1 MYATI
6 FDKLKKYAKNQKL
19 KASDIE
25 NLTSQQVRTVIRNAG
40 ISDDIC
46 EAVVNNICRQLKKW
60 FEKNQADTTI
70 QNILNSI
77 VTDFPNATGEYEGDG
92 IIILRLKG

>member
-1 MYATI
+1 MYATVY
-6 FDKLKKYAKNQKL
+6 DKLKKYAESQNL
-19 KASDIE
+19 KAADIE
-25 NLTSQQVRTVIRNAG
+25 NLTSQQVRTVIQNAG

-46 EAVVNNICRQLKKW
+46 EAVVNNIRRQLKKR

-70 QNILNSI
+70 QNVLNSI
-77 VTDFPNATGEYEGDG
+77 VADFPDATGEYEGDG

>member
-1 MYATI
+1 MY
-6 FDKLKKYAKNQKL
+6 DKLKKYAESQNL
-19 KASDIE
+19 KAADIE
-25 NLTSQQVRTVIRNAG
+25 NLTSQQVRTVIQNAG

-46 EAVVNNICRQLKKW
+46 EAVVNNIRRQLKKR

-70 QNILNSI
+70 QNVLNSI
-77 VTDFPNATGEYEGDG
+77 VADFPDATGEYEGDG